1 MFFGKYSQTLD
12 EKNRLRIPK
21 EFRNKL
27 GNEIV
32 IGRGLYGCL
41 FIYPSE
47 TFDKLYDELYEIDTF
62 DAKKQQAMT
71 TFLSSYYAPEIDS
84 QGRIIIPKDLK
95 ARANITKN
103 VVTRG
108 GRNRIE
114 VWDEETLRKAEEE
127 VEPDI
132 IEILSKKD

>member
-1 MFFGKYSQTLD
+1 MFFGRYSQTLD

-27 GNEIV
+27 GNDIV
-32 IGRGLYGCL
+32 IGRGIYGCL

-47 TFDKLYDELYEIDTF
+47 TFEKLFGELYSIDTF
-62 DAKKQQAMT
+62 DVEKEQAMT

-95 ARANITKN
+95 ALANIKKN

-108 GRNRIE
+108 GRYRIE
-114 VWDEETLRKAEEE
+114 VWDEEALKKVEEK
-127 VEPDI
+127 VEPQIIDI
-132 IEILSKKD
+132 LARKG